1 MLSGKMNK
9 TCLLGLLIVMIF
21 ETAAVA
27 APLTIKPEDAF
38 RRAFPQVQLD
48 SIRPTEIKGLY
59 EVVSGPS
66 ILYYF
71 QENDYIFAGDIYNKD
86 RKNLTL
92 ERRGE
97 LTAKLAGALPLE
109 KAVKIGGGKKVVIE
123 ITDPDCPFCRTASE
137 YFSKKEGVT
146 RYVFFAPLSHPEAI
160 HKVHYILGAE
170 NKTRA
175 YEDMMHGKEIPKS
188 APPAGEGVKALA
200 QEHLA
205 LARKVG
211 VRGTPT
217 FFIKG
222 QMVVGADLKKIEQLL
237 KD

>member
-1 MLSGKMNK
+1 MLSGKMGK
-9 TCLLGLLIVMIF
+9 TCLLGILLVMIF
-21 ETAAVA
+21 RTAAVA
-27 APLTIKPEDAF
+27 APLTIKPEEAF
-38 RRAFPQVQLD
+38 RQAFPQVKLD
-48 SIRPTEIKGLY
+48 SIRPTDIKGLY
-59 EVVSGPS
+59 EVVSWPS

-71 QENDYIFAGDIYNKD
+71 QENDYVFAGDIYKKD
-86 RKNLTL
+86 GKNLTL

-97 LTAKLAGALPLE
+97 LTAKLTDALPRE

-137 YFSKKEGVT
+137 YFSKKEDVT
-146 RYVFFAPLSHPEAI
+146 RYIFFIPLAHPEAI
-160 HKVHYILGAE
+160 HKIHYILGAE
-170 NKTRA
+170 DKKQA

-200 QEHLA
+200 QEHLT
-205 LARKVG
+205 LAKKVG

-222 QMVVGADLKKIEQLL
+222 QMVVGADIKKIEQLL